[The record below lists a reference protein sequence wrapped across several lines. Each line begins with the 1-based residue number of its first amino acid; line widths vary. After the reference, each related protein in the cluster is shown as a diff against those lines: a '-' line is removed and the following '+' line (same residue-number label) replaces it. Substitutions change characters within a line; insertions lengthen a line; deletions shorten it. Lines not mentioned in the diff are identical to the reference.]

1 MKDSGM
7 HGPGSGMGNSSSSGA
22 NSKEKRSL
30 GKAMKGGILFKGK
43 GPAQMQ
49 RQEDE
54 VRGRMSM
61 ASEVFRKA
69 VLESQSVRQEYF
81 GLHLPKILRVSLK
94 CLGPCC
100 ATRGPDKHPLSQ
112 LLKECADEIDLGT
125 QYHLARYAYLYEST
139 ILGDGAA
146 IAPMGPEDGE

>member
-7 HGPGSGMGNSSSSGA
+7 HGSGSGSSNSTSH

-69 VLESQSVRQEYF
+69 VSESQAVRQEYF
-81 GLHLPKILRVSLK
+81 GLHLPKILRVRFNAWLCRPRHTS
-94 CLGPCC
+94 
-100 ATRGPDKHPLSQ
+100 
-112 LLKECADEIDLGT
+112 
-125 QYHLARYAYLYEST
+125 
-139 ILGDGAA
+139 
-146 IAPMGPEDGE
+146 

>member
-1 MKDSGM
+1 
-7 HGPGSGMGNSSSSGA
+7 
-22 NSKEKRSL
+22 
-30 GKAMKGGILFKGK
+30 MKGGMLFKGK

-69 VLESQSVRQEYF
+69 VSDSQAVRQEYF
-81 GLHLPKILRVSLK
+81 GLQLPKILRVRTWRLDVSGSSIKNL
-94 CLGPCC
+94 
-100 ATRGPDKHPLSQ
+100 LSQ
-112 LLKECADEIDLGT
+112 LLKECSDEIDLGT
-125 QYHLARYAYLYEST
+125 QYHLARYAFLYEAT

-146 IAPMGPEDGE
+146 IAPMGPEDGELFSKCWDICVC